1 MCGFS
6 AILAA
11 ACSPDVTRDVLR
23 MHAPIRHRG
32 PDGEG
37 FLLFDGTTASRFDTI
52 DRVPAG
58 MAASAA
64 LAFRRLKIV
73 DLTDAADQ
81 PMVSPDGTTWIVFN
95 GEIYNFQSLRAELE
109 AGGRRFQT
117 SGDTEVVLAAYE
129 RWGSDCFSRF
139 EGMWAIVL
147 LDLRQRRVVMSRDR
161 FGIKPLYYRRE
172 AGRLLLAS
180 EIRQILA
187 VSSEVGANRRLVRSF
202 LAGDRDTVLDDTFF
216 EGVQSVPPGCWATVP
231 LGAPAADLDFH
242 SYWDLDSFRERR
254 PAPDYREAVEH
265 VGALMTESVRSH
277 SYADV
282 RVGSL
287 LSGGLDSSTI
297 AALLVR
303 QRADAPTFSFGFRTA
318 APRYCELP
326 YVDALV
332 QKSAMKNF
340 ETTFSPEWIAANA
353 ERVVTALEE
362 PPLAMPAFAQFRTF
376 ELCRQQSTTVVLDG
390 QGSDEIFAGY
400 PYHERLLLIDH
411 LRSGRLGRFG
421 REAASIARRDSMS
434 TTRLV
439 ARALVK
445 PALYRAAQ
453 AVRGR
458 GRWINAEYASLNG
471 ADRSRTID
479 ERLHHDVKWGN
490 AKIILAYADKN
501 AMRFSIEARVPY
513 FDRRLVEYAFSLPAG
528 FKVGSGTRKR
538 VLRDFA
544 RQGVLPP
551 EITERKDR
559 MGFATPDGE
568 WIPGPLWPWV
578 REALNDPGLE
588 AAPCFDRRRLRQFV
602 HGFERGEHRDYRG
615 MWRLWMLAL
624 WRRAF
629 SVSL

>member
-242 SYWDLDSFRERR
+242 VEHGLAAIDDGPVARWSAEVAR
-254 PAPDYREAVEH
+254 PAGQPLFLDQLH
-265 VGALMTESVRSH
+265 LDALARRH
-277 SYADV
+277 Q
-282 RVGSL
+282 RH
-287 LSGGLDSSTI
+287 
-297 AALLVR
+297 R
-303 QRADAPTFSFGFRTA
+303 QR
-318 APRYCELP
+318 
-326 YVDALV
+326 
-332 QKSAMKNF
+332 
-340 ETTFSPEWIAANA
+340 
-353 ERVVTALEE
+353 
-362 PPLAMPAFAQFRTF
+362 
-376 ELCRQQSTTVVLDG
+376 
-390 QGSDEIFAGY
+390 
-400 PYHERLLLIDH
+400 
-411 LRSGRLGRFG
+411 RLGQ
-421 REAASIARRDSMS
+421 SV
-434 TTRLV
+434 TRH
-439 ARALVK
+439 
-445 PALYRAAQ
+445 
-453 AVRGR
+453 
-458 GRWINAEYASLNG
+458 E
-471 ADRSRTID
+471 
-479 ERLHHDVKWGN
+479 
-490 AKIILAYADKN
+490 
-501 AMRFSIEARVPY
+501 
-513 FDRRLVEYAFSLPAG
+513 
-528 FKVGSGTRKR
+528 
-538 VLRDFA
+538 
-544 RQGVLPP
+544 
-551 EITERKDR
+551 
-559 MGFATPDGE
+559 
-568 WIPGPLWPWV
+568 
-578 REALNDPGLE
+578 
-588 AAPCFDRRRLRQFV
+588 
-602 HGFERGEHRDYRG
+602 
-615 MWRLWMLAL
+615 
-624 WRRAF
+624 
-629 SVSL
+629 